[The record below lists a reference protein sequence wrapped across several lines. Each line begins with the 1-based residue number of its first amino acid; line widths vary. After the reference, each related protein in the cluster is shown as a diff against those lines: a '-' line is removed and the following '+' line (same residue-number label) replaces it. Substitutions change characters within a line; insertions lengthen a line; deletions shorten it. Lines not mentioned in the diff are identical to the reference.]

1 MAESGWKTIGNVNYY
16 DEIVEPKQEGVAEAQ
31 QGALEE
37 TLQNVKKSLWDIERH
52 THDTQSRLDKNN
64 KSGPAFFTKEISRW
78 AADPWGL
85 DIMNETLPE
94 IRDAVEELGA
104 SKDNFLT
111 KGLESIKNI
120 LSNSAIARKSD
131 SPLEEAIKAVND
143 QAVYYN
149 EKTSRKM

>member
-1 MAESGWKTIGNVNYY
+1 M
-16 DEIVEPKQEGVAEAQ
+16 
-31 QGALEE
+31 EE

-120 LSNSAIARKSD
+120 
-131 SPLEEAIKAVND
+131 
-143 QAVYYN
+143 
-149 EKTSRKM
+149 